1 MMLIDDGVVA
11 VVFVVV
17 LIVDAVLPGV
27 AVVVVVAMRVMAEH
41 HNTLD
46 GVDMDPVAVDV
57 DLVEVL
63 TCVDRV
69 SRSISQCIR
78 SLFPVSFHTIDSG
91 PYTFY
96 HPR

>member
-1 MMLIDDGVVA
+1 MLIDDGVVA

-17 LIVDAVLPGV
+17 VIVGAVLPGV

-57 DLVEVL
+57 DLEVL

-69 SRSISQCIR
+69 SRSILQCIR

>member
-1 MMLIDDGVVA
+1 MLIDDGVVA

-27 AVVVVVAMRVMAEH
+27 AVVVVVVLRVMAEH
-41 HNTLD
+41 HNTLE

-57 DLVEVL
+57 DLEVP

>member
-1 MMLIDDGVVA
+1 MLIDDGVVA

-17 LIVDAVLPGV
+17 VIVGAVLPGV
-27 AVVVVVAMRVMAEH
+27 AVVVRMMEEH

-46 GVDMDPVAVDV
+46 GVDMDPVEVDV
-57 DLVEVL
+57 DLEVL
-63 TCVDRV
+63 TCVDKV
-69 SRSISQCIR
+69 SQSISQCIR